1 MPVPEDEW
9 TDQDVSLRFETLQA
23 QIQRMAVSIDG
34 ITAQVHP
41 NMEELKS
48 QIEFLEIQIK
58 QLAGKPSHNKRWDWR
73 KLQLEK
79 FTGNKSEWRSFA
91 FSVKQ
96 FIRRESPPMEML
108 MKDTECT
115 GTAILN
121 GRLREHGITAEDDAE
136 MYCLLN
142 SYTTGTAQEFVQ
154 LKEGQNAIEVWR
166 QMCHEYDP
174 KTGVSGVQAMGEII
188 GPTRSKHNADFRLGI
203 VVFGV

>member
-1 MPVPEDEW
+1 
-9 TDQDVSLRFETLQA
+9 
-23 QIQRMAVSIDG
+23 
-34 ITAQVHP
+34 
-41 NMEELKS
+41 
-48 QIEFLEIQIK
+48 
-58 QLAGKPSHNKRWDWR
+58 
-73 KLQLEK
+73 
-79 FTGNKSEWRSFA
+79 
-91 FSVKQ
+91 
-96 FIRRESPPMEML
+96 MEML

-188 GPTRSKHNADFRLGI
+188 GPTRSKHNADFKKALTRWDSLIKEEKRCGGPGGNLADPVKAAALLAMMPLEMKLEVLKKGKQFSESYKEI
-203 VVFGV
+203 RNYVDEMFYSQH